1 MKILIVA
8 AIAIPALAACA
19 DDAAPIVKVG
29 LYKNGLAVVTRK
41 VTPDSTGTAVVD
53 GSARPAYGTFWHSA
67 DKPVTVTRTAARD
80 GVTVSFRAAPDF
92 APVLAEAEKEGD
104 VEATAYSV
112 GEKDRVFAVSGKLI
126 ANGNLPT
133 GAAYPN
139 MPWSGNPPVSNMLTL
154 ELKNGSK
161 MHIPAG
167 LKVSVKGAASGESWR
182 FAGTD
187 KPFAVEYLSAGASWT
202 PSYRLTFGEK
212 GKGTLF
218 MSADVRNE
226 LGDWKDVELSLIS
239 GFPNFKFA
247 NVPSLLGGG
256 VDFATYR
263 NAVEAAEGDDQYPW
277 YYGRK
282 AKARGGVM
290 SQSVMMNYAPDG
302 MAAPNAAAYGAE
314 ETGAGSDIHY
324 REVGKVTLGKG
335 ETLTLPL
342 GAKETEVERLVDWD
356 LNDRRDFWGR
366 LMNEEFKPEL
376 WDAVKVRNP
385 FGFPLTTAPME
396 VVEEGR
402 ILGQNPCAWTN
413 PGDEAIVKV
422 TKALSVKGMYEER
435 GDGKSISSKVSSLG
449 ANERFRFGNSDYRKE
464 TVTATMKLT
473 NFRKETAKLRV
484 KKTFSGELVKS
495 EVEPTKRHDPPPA
508 DSRVNAVHELT
519 WEFELKAGE
528 SREIAFTY
536 WLWVQM

>member
-1 MKILIVA
+1 MKSLIVA

-67 DKPVTVTRTAARD
+67 DKPVTVMRTAARD
-80 GVTVSFRAAPDF
+80 GVTISFRAAPDF

-167 LKVSVKGAASGESWR
+167 LKVSVKGAASGESWL
-182 FAGTD
+182 FTGTD
-187 KPFAVEYLSAGASWT
+187 RPFAVEYLSAGASWT
-202 PSYRLTFGEK
+202 PSYRLAFGEK

-226 LGDWKDVELSLIS
+226 LADWKDAELSLIS
-239 GFPNFKFA
+239 GFPNLKFA

-256 VDFATYR
+256 VDFAAYK
-263 NAVEAAEGDDQYPW
+263 NAVEAAEGGDQQPW

-282 AKARGGVM
+282 ARVGGVM

-302 MAAPNAAAYGAE
+302 MAAPNAAAYGAAE
-314 ETGAGSDIHY
+314 AGAGSDIHY

-342 GAKETEVERLVDWD
+342 GAKETKVERLVDWD

-396 VVEEGR
+396 VVEDGR

-435 GDGKSISSKVSSLG
+435 GAGKTLSNEMLSSLG
-449 ANERFRFGNSDYRKE
+449 VGERLRFNDNDYRKE
-464 TVTATMKLT
+464 IVTATMKLT

-495 EVEPTKRHDPPPA
+495 DVEPTKRHDPPPA

-528 SREIAFTY
+528 TREVSFTY
-536 WLWVQM
+536 WLWVRM

>member
-1 MKILIVA
+1 MKCQMVVVA
-8 AIAIPALAACA
+8 SLLALGAGAG
-19 DDAAPIVKVG
+19 DSAPIVKVG
-29 LYKNGLAVVTRK
+29 LYKNGLAVVTRT

-67 DKPVTVTRTAARD
+67 DRPVTVTRTAARD

-92 APVLAEAEKEGD
+92 APVLAEAEKEGS

-112 GEKDRVFAVSGKLI
+112 GEKDRVYAASGRLI
-126 ANGNLPT
+126 AD
-133 GAAYPN
+133 
-139 MPWSGNPPVSNMLTL
+139 GNPADVDFVYDKTLTL
-154 ELKNGSK
+154 QLKSGSK
-161 MHIPAG
+161 VDIPKG

-187 KPFAVEYLSAGASWT
+187 RPFAVEYLTSGASWT
-202 PSYRLTFGEK
+202 PSYRLALGET
-212 GKGTLF
+212 GEGTLF

-239 GFPNFKFA
+239 GFPNLKFA
-247 NVPSLLGGG
+247 NVPSLIGGG
-256 VDFATYR
+256 VDFATYK
-263 NAVEAAEGDDQYPW
+263 NAVEAAEGGNPQPW

-282 AKARGGVM
+282 ARGGGVM
-290 SQSVMMNYAPDG
+290 SQCVGGCAPDVC
-302 MAAPNAAAYGAE
+302 AAPNAAGYGTV
-314 ETGAGSDIHY
+314 ETGAGADIHY

-335 ETLTLPL
+335 ETVTLPL
-342 GAKETEVERLVDWD
+342 GAKETKVERLVDWD

-385 FGFPLTTAPME
+385 FAFPLTTAPME

-422 TKALSVKGMYEER
+422 TKALSVKGSYEER
-435 GDGKSISSKVSSLG
+435 GDGKAISSKMSSLG
-449 ANERFRFGNSDYRKE
+449 ADERFRFDHNDYRKE
-464 TVTATMKLT
+464 IVTATMKLT
-473 NFRKETAKLRV
+473 NFRKETVKLRV

-495 EVEPTKRHDPPPA
+495 DVEPTKRHDPPPA
-508 DSRVNAVHELT
+508 DSRVNAVHDLT

-528 SREIAFTY
+528 SREISFTY
-536 WLWVQM
+536 WLWVRM

>member
-1 MKILIVA
+1 MKSLIVA
-8 AIAIPALAACA
+8 VLAIPALAACA

-29 LYKNGLAVVTRK
+29 LYKNGLAVVTRR

-53 GSARPAYGTFWHSA
+53 GSAKPAYGTFWHSA
-67 DKPVTVTRTAARD
+67 EQPVTVTRTAARD

-92 APVLAEAEKEGD
+92 APVLAEVEKESS
-104 VEATAYSV
+104 VEATAYTV
-112 GEKDRVFAVSGKLI
+112 GEKDRVFTASGKLI
-126 ANGNLPT
+126 ANGNPDNANL
-133 GAAYPN
+133 GYGNLAYDKT
-139 MPWSGNPPVSNMLTL
+139 LTL
-154 ELKNGSK
+154 ELKSGSK
-161 MHIPAG
+161 LNIPQA
-167 LKVSVKGAASGESWR
+167 LKVSLKGAASGESWR
-182 FAGTD
+182 FTGTD
-187 KPFAVEYLSAGASWT
+187 KPFDVEYLSSGASWT
-202 PSYRLTFGEK
+202 PSYRLALGET

-226 LGDWKDVELSLIS
+226 LDDWKDAELSLIS
-239 GFPNFKFA
+239 GFPNLKFA

-256 VDFATYR
+256 VDFAAYK
-263 NAVEAAEGDDQYPW
+263 NAVEAAEGDDQQPR
-277 YYGRK
+277 YYGRR
-282 AKARGGVM
+282 AKVGGVM
-290 SQSVMMNYAPDG
+290 SQSVMRNYAPDG
-302 MAAPNAAAYGAE
+302 YAAPSAAAYDAV
-314 ETGAGSDIHY
+314 ETGAGADIHY

-342 GAKETEVERLVDWD
+342 GAKETQVERLVDWD

-366 LMNEEFKPEL
+366 LVNEEFKPEL

-402 ILGQNPCAWTN
+402 LLGQNPCAWTN

-422 TKALSVKGMYEER
+422 TKALSVKGSYEER
-435 GDGKSISSKVSSLG
+435 GDGKSISSKMSSLG
-449 ANERFRFGNSDYRKE
+449 ANERFSFNDHDYRKE

-473 NFRKETAKLRV
+473 NFRKEAAKLRV

-508 DSRVNAVHELT
+508 DSRVNAVHDLT

-528 SREIAFTY
+528 SREITFTY
-536 WLWVQM
+536 WLWVMM

>member
-1 MKILIVA
+1 MKCQMVVVA
-8 AIAIPALAACA
+8 SLLALGAGAG
-19 DDAAPIVKVG
+19 DSAPIVKVG
-29 LYKNGLAVVTRK
+29 LYKNGLAVVTRT

-67 DKPVTVTRTAARD
+67 DRPVTVTRTAARD

-92 APVLAEAEKEGD
+92 APVLAEAEKEGS
-104 VEATAYSV
+104 VEATVYSV
-112 GEKDRVFAVSGKLI
+112 GEKDRVFTASGKLI
-126 ANGNLPT
+126 ATGNLPT
-133 GAAYPN
+133 GAVYLN
-139 MPWSGNPPVSNMLTL
+139 MPWAGNPPVSNMLTL

-161 MHIPAG
+161 LHVPTG
-167 LKVSVKGAASGESWR
+167 LKVAVKGAAGGESWL
-182 FAGTD
+182 FTGTD

-202 PSYRLTFGEK
+202 PSYRLAFGEK

-226 LGDWKDVELSLIS
+226 LADWKNAELSLIS
-239 GFPNFKFA
+239 GFPNLKFA

-256 VDFATYR
+256 VDFAAYK
-263 NAVEAAEGDDQYPW
+263 NAVEAAEGGDQYPW
-277 YYGRK
+277 YYGR
-282 AKARGGVM
+282 RSRGGGVM
-290 SQSVMMNYAPDG
+290 SQSVMSNYAPDG
-302 MAAPNAAAYGAE
+302 AAVPNAAAYGTV
-314 ETGAGSDIHY
+314 ETGAGADIHY

-335 ETLTLPL
+335 ETVTLPL
-342 GAKETEVERLVDWD
+342 GAKETKVERLVDWD

-376 WDAVKVRNP
+376 WDAVKIRNP
-385 FGFPLTTAPME
+385 FAFPLTTAPME

-422 TKALSVKGMYEER
+422 TKALSVKGSYEER
-435 GDGKSISSKVSSLG
+435 GDGKAISSKMSSLG
-449 ANERFRFGNSDYRKE
+449 ADERFRFDHNDYRKE
-464 TVTATMKLT
+464 IVTATMKLT

-495 EVEPTKRHDPPPA
+495 DVEPTKRLDPPPA

-528 SREIAFTY
+528 SREISFTY
-536 WLWVQM
+536 WLWVRM

>member
-1 MKILIVA
+1 MKSLIVA
-8 AIAIPALAACA
+8 VLAIPALAACA

-29 LYKNGLAVVTRK
+29 LYKNGLAVVTRR

-67 DKPVTVTRTAARD
+67 EKPVTVTRTAARD
-80 GVTVSFRAAPDF
+80 GVTISFRAAPDF
-92 APVLAEAEKEGD
+92 APVLAEAEKEGN
-104 VEATAYSV
+104 VEATAYTV
-112 GEKDRVFAVSGKLI
+112 GEKDRVFTASGKLI
-126 ANGNLPT
+126 ATGNT
-133 GAAYPN
+133 
-139 MPWSGNPPVSNMLTL
+139 LTL

-161 MHIPAG
+161 LHVPAG
-167 LKVSVKGAASGESWR
+167 LKVAVKGAAGGESWL
-182 FAGTD
+182 FTGTD

-202 PSYRLTFGEK
+202 PSYRLAFGEK

-226 LGDWKDVELSLIS
+226 LADWKDAELSLIS
-239 GFPNFKFA
+239 GFPNLKFA

-256 VDFATYR
+256 VDFTVYK
-263 NAVEAAEGDDQYPW
+263 NAVEAAEDGDQQPW

-282 AKARGGVM
+282 AKRGGVM
-290 SQSVMMNYAPDG
+290 SQSVMMNCAFAG
-302 MAAPNAAAYGAE
+302 AAAPNAAAYGAVE
-314 ETGAGSDIHY
+314 MGAGSDIHY

-342 GAKETEVERLVDWD
+342 GAKETKVERLVDWD

-366 LMNEEFKPEL
+366 LAEEEFKPEL

-385 FGFPLTTAPME
+385 FAFPLTTAPME
-396 VVEEGR
+396 VVEQGR
-402 ILGQNPCAWTN
+402 ILGQSPCAWTN

-422 TKALSVKGMYEER
+422 TKALSVKGSYEER
-435 GDGKSISSKVSSLG
+435 GAGKTLTNETLSSLG
-449 ANERFRFGNSDYRKE
+449 VGERFRFNDYDYRKE
-464 TVTATMKLT
+464 VVTATMKLT

-495 EVEPTKRHDPPPA
+495 DVEPTKRHDPPPA

-528 SREIAFTY
+528 TREVSFTY
-536 WLWVQM
+536 WLWVRM